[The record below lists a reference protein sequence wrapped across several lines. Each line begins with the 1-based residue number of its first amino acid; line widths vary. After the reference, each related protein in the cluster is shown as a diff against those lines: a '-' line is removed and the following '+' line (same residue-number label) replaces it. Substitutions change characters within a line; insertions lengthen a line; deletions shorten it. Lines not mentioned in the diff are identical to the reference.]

1 MSLKINLIGVKISLH
16 DKVFGMIGN
25 EAVLG
30 MVVMFED
37 ELCIRVESYGRVL
50 FYIVE
55 YIEKQALDNLK
66 FWNRG
71 G

>member
-1 MSLKINLIGVKISLH
+1 MKLH
-16 DKVFGMIGN
+16 DKVFDTINNG
-25 EAVLG
+25 AVLG
-30 MVVMFED
+30 MIVMFED